1 MLLAATGQHSDRG
14 MPRWHPSFF
23 PFPFVSPWV
32 TRRKKKHC
40 AYKWVLIY
48 FCMRDACKYTLDTT
62 NGRILCF
69 SLDSGQI
76 WEMRGGKMRRSFL
89 KSTIDSEGGGR
100 IFWRSKKKY
109 FLVVVVIF
117 FSPNSLFVLFR
128 VFTFLLLSKMCGTSL
143 QSTIF
148 SSDLLHHHRP
158 ATRRCCF
165 QAASSPCS
173 Y

>member
-1 MLLAATGQHSDRG
+1 
-14 MPRWHPSFF
+14 MPRWHPSFFF

-76 WEMRGGKMRRSFL
+76 WEMGGGKMRRNLL

-100 IFWRSKKKY
+100 IFWRSKKKKKKVFLSCCCY
-109 FLVVVVIF
+109 FLFSQLLVLVVSSVHVSVAVSNVWYKPWEYNF
-117 FSPNSLFVLFR
+117 FEWLTPSPPPRNTSLLVPSSLFSV
-128 VFTFLLLSKMCGTSL
+128 
-143 QSTIF
+143 
-148 SSDLLHHHRP
+148 
-158 ATRRCCF
+158 
-165 QAASSPCS
+165 
-173 Y
+173 